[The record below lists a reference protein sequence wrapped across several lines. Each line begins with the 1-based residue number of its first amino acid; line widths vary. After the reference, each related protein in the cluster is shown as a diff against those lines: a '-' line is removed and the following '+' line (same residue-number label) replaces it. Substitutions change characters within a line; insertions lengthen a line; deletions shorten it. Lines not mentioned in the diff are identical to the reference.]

1 MIDTTH
7 QSEYW
12 WHIFC
17 KQLRRMV
24 ICSVYGIFTYMV
36 IFRVNADKLF
46 QTWSRMV
53 MSTPSTG
60 WVVPPCHQNS
70 ANKDLSQAQL
80 QRVNMTGHE
89 WFGNG
94 AWLFA
99 CKVLQKWL
107 KLLWKLKLKSL
118 SFQIKWIPGGTAF
131 KCYLSTSIALY
142 VKAGLVRTL
151 SCLPDVMYGKNVSSS
166 WDFKQS
172 NPKQTSEL
180 CNH

>member
-1 MIDTTH
+1 
-7 QSEYW
+7 
-12 WHIFC
+12 
-17 KQLRRMV
+17 MV
-24 ICSVYGIFTYMV
+24 YLPWCLLG
-36 IFRVNADKLF
+36 
-46 QTWSRMV
+46 
-53 MSTPSTG
+53 PSTG

-131 KCYLSTSIALY
+131 KCYPSTSIALY
-142 VKAGLVRTL
+142 GKAGFDENLKLLAWCDGWKKCFLILGVQTVQSQANIRTL
-151 SCLPDVMYGKNVSSS
+151 QPLGFPVSPRVSHMVPS
-166 WDFKQS
+166 TKS
-172 NPKQTSEL
+172 T
-180 CNH
+180 

>member
-1 MIDTTH
+1 MEH
-7 QSEYW
+7 LGW
-12 WHIFC
+12 WC
-17 KQLRRMV
+17 LL
-24 ICSVYGIFTYMV
+24 G
-36 IFRVNADKLF
+36 
-46 QTWSRMV
+46 
-53 MSTPSTG
+53 PSTG

-142 VKAGLVRTL
+142 VKAGLMRTL
-151 SCLPDVMYGKNVSSS
+151 SCLPDVMDGKNV
-166 WDFKQS
+166 QS
-172 NPKQTSEL
+172 QANIRAPQPLGFPVFPRVSHMVPSTKST
-180 CNH
+180 